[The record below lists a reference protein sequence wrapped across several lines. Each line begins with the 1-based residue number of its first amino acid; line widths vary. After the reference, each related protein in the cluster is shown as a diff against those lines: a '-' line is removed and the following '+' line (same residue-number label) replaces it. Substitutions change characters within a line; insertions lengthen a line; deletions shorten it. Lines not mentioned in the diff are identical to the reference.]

1 MDKKDINYYQTF
13 ITVSPDCPAKEG
25 IVPPLRKGG
34 ATKSR
39 IEYDLLS
46 SQPYTYTQKDLIFEV
61 YIRHKLIPE
70 EELQA
75 RGNQIREELFQ
86 KSQACLR
93 ASMLPKKYGW
103 GLHFDRAGK
112 IALYGVESSEYQRYF
127 LNEGNELKLLPAMR
141 NSRLRPK
148 TSNII
153 DE

>member
-1 MDKKDINYYQTF
+1 MLKKKDINYYQTF
-13 ITVSPDCPAKEG
+13 ITVAPDCPSREG
-25 IVPPLRKGG
+25 TVPPLRKGG

-46 SQPYTYTQKDLIFEV
+46 SHPYTYTQEGLIFEV

-70 EELQA
+70 EELRA
-75 RGNQIREELFQ
+75 RGTQIREELFQ

-112 IALYGVESSEYQRYF
+112 IALYGLESSDYQKYL

-141 NSRLRPK
+141 NSRLR
-148 TSNII
+148 S
-153 DE
+153 